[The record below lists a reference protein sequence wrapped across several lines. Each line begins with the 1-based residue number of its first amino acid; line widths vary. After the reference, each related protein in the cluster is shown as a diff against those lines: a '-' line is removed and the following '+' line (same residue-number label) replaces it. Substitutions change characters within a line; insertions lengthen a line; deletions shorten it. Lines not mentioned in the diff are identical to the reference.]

1 MPRALTDPAELR
13 ARLRL
18 PLVDQP
24 AVEAAAQ
31 RFPLKISPALAERLV
46 GAAPDDPLL
55 RQFMPS
61 ADELVEEPGPHAD
74 LYRSDPVGDLQAQ
87 RAPGLLH
94 KYRGRALVIAS
105 AACPVHCRYCFRRE
119 YPYAAASATN
129 HWDQV
134 VSALRGD
141 PTIHE
146 VLLSGGDPLSLSNR
160 ALARMVADLAE
171 IPHLRRLRVH
181 TRFPTVAPDRVDDP
195 LLRLLSGPR
204 FAPVVMVLHVNHADE
219 LDIPGV
225 DAALSR
231 LRGAGL
237 LLFAQSVLLRG
248 VNDRE
253 DALAQLC
260 ERLVERGVVP
270 YYLHLL
276 DRVRGAAHFE
286 VPEPEAVQ
294 LVQALIRRLPGY
306 MVPRLV
312 REIAGEPAKTPIPVA
327 LAAS

>member
-1 MPRALTDPAELR
+1 MHRALTDPAELR
-13 ARLRL
+13 SRLRL
-18 PLVDQP
+18 PLVDLP
-24 AVEAAAQ
+24 AAEAAAE
-31 RFPLKISPALAERLV
+31 RFPLKISGALADRLI
-46 GAAPDDPLL
+46 GADPGDPLL
-55 RQFMPS
+55 RQFLPL
-61 ADELVEEPGPHAD
+61 AEELVEGTDHPEHPYTA
-74 LYRSDPVGDLQAQ
+74 DPVGDLQAQ

-94 KYRGRALVIAS
+94 KYRGRALIIAS

-119 YPYAAASATN
+119 YPYSAASATN

-134 VSALRGD
+134 LSALGGD

-160 ALARMVADLAE
+160 ALARMVSDLGE
-171 IPHLRRLRVH
+171 IPHLRRLRLH
-181 TRFPTVAPDRVDDP
+181 TRFPTVSPERVDDGLIE
-195 LLRLLSGPR
+195 LLGGAR
-204 FAPVVMVLHVNHADE
+204 FAPVVVVLHINHPSE
-219 LDIPGV
+219 LDTSGV
-225 DAALSR
+225 DAALRR
-231 LRGAGL
+231 LRGAGAL
-237 LLFAQSVLLRG
+237 LLAQSVLLRG

-253 DALAQLC
+253 DALVQLY
-260 ERLVERGVVP
+260 ERLIERGVVP

-312 REIAGEPAKTPIPVA
+312 REIAGEPAKTLIPRVE
-327 LAAS
+327 LR